1 MISIKKRGIILSL
14 LIVFTISFMPYKK
27 VMATENPINESTH
40 AITSGDN
47 SVVEAKLGENNSV
60 RPQDD
65 FYEYANGEWLKT
77 AYNNINPLIRE
88 NSYIS
93 DLYEKSDKDV
103 QNMFNNLLK
112 NASQYNENSDEKKMI
127 NLYNNILDVK
137 TRNEQ
142 GIEPIKKYLD
152 KIESVKTID
161 DLTKIFSDGEMDIFN
176 NLFQFNVVQDYD
188 NNQTHELYIV
198 PTVLGLGNS
207 DSYTIDNE
215 ENRRN
220 REEYINYLKQIL
232 ILSGYDKYDAADKID
247 NLIKF
252 EEMVAPSTIGLKQ
265 AVTSGIDMNQY
276 NVTVTMDDLKRLAPN
291 LDLPTIMN
299 GLGIDKANKIV
310 VQQMQ
315 WLKKFNELYIEKN
328 LPLIKNYIEM
338 TIYQATT
345 MFLTEDLNK
354 ANDDYIEYLGGQ
366 KADELSLE
374 EEAFNIVNKKF
385 TMTIGKLYAENYF
398 TADEKQDVESLTKE
412 VIEAYKKRI
421 KNNNWISETT
431 KLNALEK
438 LNKMSI
444 NIAYPNDY
452 ENYSNVEVKSF
463 DEGGSLLSNMMNL
476 TRLSRQKELSSVN
489 SPIKKTI
496 FSDNLPPQ
504 SVTAEY
510 HFNINGIIISAG
522 ILQPDFYK
530 IDKTKEQKL
539 ATIGFII
546 AHEVS
551 HALDDMGASYD
562 ADGNVRDWWNPE
574 DYNKFE
580 EKTNEVINFY
590 DKIEALPGKNI
601 NGKLTL
607 GENIADISG
616 MACLLD
622 ILETMP
628 NANYK
633 EFFESYADGYRC
645 ARTLEYQEELLNLDS
660 HSPYKSRVNAV
671 LQQFEKF
678 YETYGITDKDK
689 MYVKPEDRI
698 EIW

>member
-1 MISIKKRGIILSL
+1 MKIFRRGIILSL
-14 LIVFTISFMPYKK
+14 LIAFTVSFIPYNK
-27 VMATENPINESTH
+27 VMATEIQANGS
-40 AITSGDN
+40 AQ
-47 SVVEAKLGENNSV
+47 SVISSNNSV
-60 RPQDD
+60 EEAKIGENTSTRPQDD
-65 FYEYANGEWLKT
+65 FYEYVNGQWLKT
-77 AYNNINPLIRE
+77 AYHNINPLLRE

-103 QNMFNNLLK
+103 QNMFKDLLK
-112 NASQYNENSDEKKMI
+112 NANRYDENSDEKKMI

-137 TRNEQ
+137 SRNEQ

-152 KIESVKTID
+152 KIDNVKTID
-161 DLTKIFSDGEMDIFN
+161 DLTNILSDGEMDIFN

-198 PTVLGLGNS
+198 PTLLGVGNS

-215 ENRRN
+215 ENRQDKK
-220 REEYINYLKQIL
+220 EYINYLTQLL
-232 ILSGYDKYDAADKID
+232 ILSGYDKYDTSNKVDD
-247 NLIKF
+247 LIKF
-252 EEMVAPSTIGLKQ
+252 EEMVAPSEIGLQQ
-265 AVTSGIDMNQY
+265 AVTSGIDMSQY
-276 NVTVTMDDLKRLAPN
+276 NVTVTMDDLKTIAPN
-291 LDLPTIMN
+291 LNLPTIMH

-315 WLKKFNELYIEKN
+315 WLKKFNELYTEKN

-354 ANDDYIEYLGGQ
+354 VNDDYIEYLGGQ
-366 KADELSLE
+366 KADGLSLE

-385 TMTIGKLYAENYF
+385 TMTIGKIYAEKYF
-398 TADEKQDVESLTKE
+398 TAAEKQDVESLTKE

-421 KNNNWISETT
+421 QNNTWISETT

-444 NIAYPNDY
+444 NIAYPDDY

-463 DEGGSLLSNMMNL
+463 EEGGSLLSNMMNL
-476 TRLSRQKELSSVN
+476 TRLSRQKELATVN
-489 SPIKKTI
+489 NPIKKTI
-496 FSDNLPPQ
+496 FSDTLPPQ

-510 HFNINGIIISAG
+510 HFNINGIIIAAG

-530 IDKTKEQKL
+530 IDNTKEKKL

-551 HALDDMGASYD
+551 HALDDMGAMYD
-562 ADGNVRDWWNPE
+562 GDGNLKEWWNPE
-574 DYNKFE
+574 DYKKFE
-580 EKTNEVINFY
+580 EKTNRVADFY
-590 DKIEALPGKNI
+590 NKIEVLPGKNI
-601 NGKLTL
+601 NGQLTL

-622 ILETMP
+622 VLETMP

-660 HSPYKSRVNAV
+660 HSPYKSRVNVV

-678 YETYGITDKDK
+678 YETYGITEKDE
-689 MYVKPEDRI
+689 MYVKPEDRVQV
-698 EIW
+698 W